1 MNMLRTYATDNLK
14 NKKKRALIVRFFC
27 DIEKNM
33 NIILIDYLVDL
44 PVVFA
49 GRIFV
54 ESDYISYALY

>member
-1 MNMLRTYATDNLK
+1 MNMLRTYATDDLK
-14 NKKKRALIVRFFC
+14 NKKRALIVRFFY

>member
-1 MNMLRTYATDNLK
+1 MNMLRTYVTDYLK
-14 NKKKRALIVRFFC
+14 NKKAGIDCPLFY